1 MHYEKYKIKM
11 HQSDMNLGEQ
21 IHGLNLLCAAN
32 LSNHELRIAM
42 REKQQKNLSKCIL
55 AVLQYQIVLP
65 VNQVITYLTRNTVFS
80 C

>member
-1 MHYEKYKIKM
+1 M
-11 HQSDMNLGEQ
+11 HQFDMNLGEQ
-21 IHGLNLLCAAN
+21 IHDLNLSCAAKI
-32 LSNHELRIAM
+32 SDDELRIAM